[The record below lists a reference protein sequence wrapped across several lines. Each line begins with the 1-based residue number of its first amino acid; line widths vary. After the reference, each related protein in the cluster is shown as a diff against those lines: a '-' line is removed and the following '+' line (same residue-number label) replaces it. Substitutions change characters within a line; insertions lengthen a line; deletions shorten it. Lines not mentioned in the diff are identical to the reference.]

1 MRGGADRP
9 AIRWGKTM
17 KKLDKL
23 LWRLVDAV
31 ILVAVFGMVC
41 LIGLQVGSRLMGASI
56 AWTEELSRF
65 LFIWTIWM
73 GLGTGFRNGMHPAL
87 TMLTVLAP
95 PALQP
100 ALRLIPA
107 LASVILFSVVSYHG
121 WGLMQQQIRFGEQ
134 SAILQVGMWL
144 ATLPLVLGSGL
155 AILGTLIHAFTR
167 PDYADPDL
175 ATPNPDA
182 EMAENA
188 SQMPGNDP
196 YSTTPQRGSKPMSEG
211 A

>member
-1 MRGGADRP
+1 
-9 AIRWGKTM
+9 
-17 KKLDKL
+17 
-23 LWRLVDAV
+23 
-31 ILVAVFGMVC
+31 
-41 LIGLQVGSRLMGASI
+41 
-56 AWTEELSRF
+56 
-65 LFIWTIWM
+65 
-73 GLGTGFRNGMHPAL
+73 LGTGFRNGMHPAL

-155 AILGTLIHAFTR
+155 AILGTLIHAFAR